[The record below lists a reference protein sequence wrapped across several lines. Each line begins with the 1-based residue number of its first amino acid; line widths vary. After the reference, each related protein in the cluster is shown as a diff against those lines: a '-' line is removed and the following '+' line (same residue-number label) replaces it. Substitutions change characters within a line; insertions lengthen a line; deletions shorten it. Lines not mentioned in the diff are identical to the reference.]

1 MGGARLVKYPIV
13 YSEEET
19 NFFHLGLGPL
29 TTSLTATVTEEK
41 NGSFFFEGEIALTPE
56 VQQLVKNNQFIKA
69 DAGHKLKNQ
78 LFRIKRLVN
87 DHSGKMKIYAEHV
100 SYLSAELA
108 LQPEMTLHSRTGQQA
123 LETWKNGIIG
133 SHPFRVSSDIESQ
146 HSTTWRID
154 KVQNARQALGG
165 VEGSLLD
172 VWGGEYLFDNYHIQ
186 LLKKRGTT
194 ADTVLAYGRNITD
207 LEQEKNITETYTS
220 VYPFAIT
227 KDSDEREQIVTIDG
241 YIVDASN
248 WREFPNRKV
257 LAVDFSSSFETEETV
272 TKDKLR
278 KFAEKYIRDNKIGH
292 PKTSIKVSFLDL
304 SKTADYKSI
313 APLEEVSLCDD
324 VRVIYPKLGVNT
336 IAKVVRT
343 VWNVLTE
350 SYDEIEIGEKRA
362 SLSSVLKEQ
371 QVAIKEA
378 VNQAGVAL
386 SSADGKTTVFHGL
399 FGENGLGEPKAQ
411 KINDVWFKPNG
422 DEIDMYLWNGT
433 VWQEKL
439 SSSKRKELERTLSN
453 QQTELENTKRQITEA
468 DKKSQQAITEAGFA
482 KNGLTAMQGHLT
494 EIQTKATQALAESTK
509 MKEEVGRAKESTT
522 NISRE
527 VDRVKGQL
535 AQKVSQTE
543 INAFRNRLESMNT
556 LMSQTAQGLS
566 AKADKTAIDVL
577 NRTVQSYQSSLTIQN
592 NSIQSVVSKTNGVKT
607 KLSSLEQKQTGFQQT
622 VLNQL
627 NGVTTQQTQLADQ
640 ITSVIEKV
648 SDGKPNLF
656 HQTKADL
663 LRSSDLSRYKV
674 VAGAPVTL
682 FENYGNQVLRFK
694 GGAGVWLTKTENIK
708 LTDSKPISFS
718 VKTKNTGIYRL
729 KVSIVYYNNKTEN
742 FEQSFTVSGLKE
754 TILRYENIRF
764 KKFTKEVTLG
774 INFLPQAGLDAYIE
788 WMKLEIGPECTPWRP
803 AVDEE
808 FTYEERSKITQ
819 SLDRINLAVQKGD
832 LISQINIEAGKT
844 LIQSKKI
851 LLDAETVVFK
861 GSAFIPKAV
870 IKDFVVDTAEIRG
883 TLDASRIRVINMDAG
898 NLSTGYLNGNRIR
911 ANSITADKLAT
922 NAIQVGFNSYSDNL
936 KLNPSSMDF
945 YGGTKLKGK
954 FTSEGMEFWYG
965 SRKIGRIGESSKLGN
980 DDVRGIS
987 MALENSGDYVTW
999 SYRKNSTDS
1008 ALTTMLTLDP
1018 KGRFSGKSG
1027 IHIDSDVHMIRVK
1040 PRYDG
1045 AKEFLKF
1052 DIVKYNNYNYS
1063 GLLNDS
1069 GKTGIF
1075 MGGNWLYFLH
1085 DNHVILMEDIKKVIY
1100 TLKGLGSVSIPKS
1113 INSDGKVARW
1123 TTLTL

>member
-100 SYLSAELA
+100 SYLSEELA
-108 LQPEMTLHSRTGQQA
+108 LQPEMTLHNRTGQQA

-186 LLKKRGTT
+186 LLKNRGTT

-227 KDSDEREQIVTIDG
+227 KDSSEREQIVTIDG
-241 YIVDASN
+241 YIVDAYN

-439 SSSKRKELERTLSN
+439 SSSKRKELEMALVN
-453 QQTELENTKRQITEA
+453 QQTELENTKRQVTEA
-468 DKKSQQAITEAGFA
+468 DKKTQQAITEAGFA
-482 KNGLTAMQGHLT
+482 KNGLTAVQGHLT
-494 EIQTKATQALAESTK
+494 EIQAQATRALAESTK
-509 MKEEVGRAKESTT
+509 MKEEVGRSKESAT

-535 AQKVSQTE
+535 EQKVSQTE

-556 LMSQTAQGLS
+556 IMSQTAQELL
-566 AKADKTAIDVL
+566 AKADKTAIDAL

-592 NSIQSVVSKTNGVKT
+592 NSIQSVVSETNGVKT

-622 VLNQL
+622 TIDQL
-627 NGVTTQQTQLADQ
+627 KGLSSQQTQLAGQ
-640 ITSVIEKV
+640 Y
-648 SDGKPNLF
+648 
-656 HQTKADL
+656 Q
-663 LRSSDLSRYKV
+663 RV
-674 VAGAPVTL
+674 VESIGEV
-682 FENYGNQVLRFK
+682 
-694 GGAGVWLTKTENIK
+694 GGAVNLAKKWQSGSINGVTGEPFAFARYAH
-708 LTDSKPISFS
+708 TDFIPVESGKEYLPTTNSQTPKEMRFYWYDSNKKKISYDEATGAKRAPSNAKYLRAAAFS
-718 VKTKNTGIYRL
+718 DST
-729 KVSIVYYNNKTEN
+729 
-742 FEQSFTVSGLKE
+742 
-754 TILRYENIRF
+754 
-764 KKFTKEVTLG
+764 
-774 INFLPQAGLDAYIE
+774 P
-788 WMKLEIGPECTPWRP
+788 PE
-803 AVDEE
+803 
-808 FTYEERSKITQ
+808 KITFGIIEGREYKPFFEPIRSQ
-819 SLDRINLAVQKGD
+819 LIQTAERFTQTISKGE
-832 LISQINIEAGKT
+832 LIAQLNIEAGKT
-844 LIQSKKI
+844 LIQNKKI
-851 LLDAETVVFK
+851 FLDAEHVVFGGK
-861 GSAFIPKAV
+861 AFIPKAI

-936 KLNPSSMDF
+936 KLNPYSMDF
-945 YGGTKLKGK
+945 YGDTQLKGK
-954 FTSEGMEFWYG
+954 LTSEGMEFWYG

-980 DDVRGIS
+980 DNVRGIS

-1018 KGRFSGKSG
+1018 KGRFTGKSG
-1027 IHIDSDVHMIRVK
+1027 IHLDSDVYMTKVK
-1040 PRYDG
+1040 PGYEG

-1052 DIVKYNNYNYS
+1052 GIVNYNNYSYS

-1085 DNHVILMEDIKKVIY
+1085 ENHVIPMEDIRKIIY
-1100 TLKGLGSVSIPKS
+1100 TLKGLGSVAIPKS

-1123 TTLTL
+1123 TTITL

>member
-19 NFFHLGLGPL
+19 SFFHLGLGPL

-41 NGSFFFEGEIALTPE
+41 NGSFFFEGEMVLTPE

-87 DHSGKMKIYAEHV
+87 DHSGNMKIYAEHV

-108 LQPEMTLHSRTGQQA
+108 LQPEMILHNRTGQQA

-227 KDSDEREQIVTIDG
+227 KDSAEREQIVTIDG

-257 LAVDFSSSFETEETV
+257 LAVDFTSSFEQEEPI

-278 KFAEKYIRDNKIGH
+278 KFAEKYIRDNKIGY

-304 SKTADYKSI
+304 SKTADYKAF

-336 IAKVVRT
+336 TAKVVRT

-378 VNQAGVAL
+378 VNQAGIAL

-399 FGENGLGEPKAQ
+399 FGENGLGEPKAK
-411 KINDVWFKPNG
+411 KIDDVWFKPNG
-422 DEIDMYLWNGT
+422 DELDMYLWNGT

-439 SSSKRKELERTLSN
+439 SSSKRKELEIALAN

-468 DKKSQQAITEAGFA
+468 DKKTQQAMTEAGFA
-482 KNGLTAMQGHLT
+482 KSGLTAMQGHLT
-494 EIQTKATQALAESTK
+494 EIQAQATRALAESTQ
-509 MKEEVGRAKESTT
+509 MKEEAGRAKESTT
-522 NISRE
+522 NLSRE

-535 AQKVSQTE
+535 GQKVSQTE
-543 INAFRNRLESMNT
+543 IDAFRNRLENMNT
-556 LMSQTAQGLS
+556 QVSQNAQGLLT
-566 AKADKTAIDVL
+566 KADKTAIDTL

-592 NSIQSVVSKTNGVKT
+592 NSIQTVVSETNGVKT
-607 KLSSLEQKQTGFQQT
+607 KLSSLEQKQTGFQQN
-622 VLNQL
+622 VFNQL
-627 NGVTTQQTQLADQ
+627 TGVTAQQTQLADQ

-648 SDGKPNLF
+648 SDSKPNLF

-663 LRSSDLSRYKV
+663 LRSSDLSQYKV
-674 VAGAPVTL
+674 VNGERVKL
-682 FENYGNQVLRFK
+682 YNDYGNQVLCFK
-694 GGAGVWLTKTENIK
+694 GGIGVRLTKTETVR

-718 VKTKNTGIYRL
+718 VKTKNPGIYRL
-729 KVSIVYYNNKTEN
+729 EVSIVYHNDKTEE
-742 FEQSFTVSGLKE
+742 FKTSFTVSGLKE
-754 TILRYENIRF
+754 TILRFENIRF
-764 KKFTKEVTLG
+764 QTYTKAVTLG
-774 INFLPQAGLDAYIE
+774 IEFIPKAGLDAYIE
-788 WMKLEIGPECTPWRP
+788 WVKLEIGSTCTPWRS

-808 FTYEERSKITQ
+808 FTYVERSEITQ
-819 SLDRINLAVQKGD
+819 NLNRIKLAVQKGD
-832 LISQINIEAGKT
+832 LLSQINLEAGKT
-844 LIQSKKI
+844 LIQSSKI
-851 LLDAETVVFK
+851 LLDAETVVFR
-861 GSAFIPKAV
+861 GSAFIPKAS
-870 IKDFVVDTAEIRG
+870 IKDFIVDTAEIRG

-936 KLNPSSMDF
+936 KLNPFSMDF
-945 YGGTKLKGK
+945 YGGTQLKGK
-954 FTSEGMEFWYG
+954 LTSEGMEFWYG
-965 SRKIGRIGESSKLGN
+965 SRKIGRVGESSKVGA
-980 DDVRGIS
+980 DYVRGIS
-987 MALENSGDYVTW
+987 MALEDTGDYVTW
-999 SYRKNSTDS
+999 SYRVKKTDQ

-1018 KGRFSGKSG
+1018 KGRFTGKVG
-1027 IHIDSDVHMIRVK
+1027 IHLDSDVHMTKVK
-1040 PRYDG
+1040 PGYEG

-1052 DIVKYNNYNYS
+1052 GIVNYNNYTYS

-1069 GKTGIF
+1069 GKTGMF
-1075 MGGNWLYFLH
+1075 MGANWLYFLH
-1085 DNHVILMEDIKKVIY
+1085 ENRVIPMEDIRKIIY
-1100 TLKGLGSVSIPKS
+1100 TLKGLGSVAIPKS
-1113 INSDGKVARW
+1113 INRDGTVNNW
-1123 TTLTL
+1123 LTLTL